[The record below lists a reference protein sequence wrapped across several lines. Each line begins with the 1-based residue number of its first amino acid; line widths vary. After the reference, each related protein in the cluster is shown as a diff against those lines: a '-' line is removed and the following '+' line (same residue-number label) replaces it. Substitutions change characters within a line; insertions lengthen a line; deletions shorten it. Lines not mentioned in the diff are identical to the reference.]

1 MKIIVAIPARY
12 QSSRFEG
19 KPLAEIKEKPMIWWT
34 YNQVKKCKEI
44 DDVYVATDS
53 EKIYEKCKSLDINVI
68 MTDKSHQMMLER
80 IWEVSKKIK
89 GDAYISVAGD
99 EPLIEPENIDLV
111 ASELRKS
118 KDSVINLK
126 TKILDPVDL
135 LNWTTMKIITD
146 KNDYAIFAS
155 RSPIPYPKSTTD
167 IDYYKHLGTYGL
179 TKDALD
185 FFHDTKRGEIE
196 NIEDFDLLRFIE
208 NGKKVKVLK
217 VKSKSISVDT
227 PKDLVRVQKI
237 IEKDTK

>member
-19 KPLAEIKEKPMIWWT
+19 KPLSIIKDKPMIWWT

-53 EKIYEKCKSLDINVI
+53 EKIYEKCKSLNINVI
-68 MTDKSHQMMLER
+68 MTSQSHQMMLDR
-80 IWEVSKKIK
+80 IWELSKKIK

-111 ASELRKS
+111 AKELKKR

-126 TKILDPVDL
+126 TKITNPVDV

-146 KNDYAIFAS
+146 KNNYAIFAS
-155 RSPIPYPKSTTD
+155 RSPIPYPKATTD
-167 IDYYKHLGTYGL
+167 IKYYKHLQVQQM
-179 TKDALD
+179 D
-185 FFHDTKRGEIE
+185 F
-196 NIEDFDLLRFIE
+196 LYLM
-208 NGKKVKVLK
+208 L
-217 VKSKSISVDT
+217 
-227 PKDLVRVQKI
+227 PKYHSHSLILIV
-237 IEKDTK
+237 